1 MLKQSHFHND
11 DDLASS
17 NVSSSKCF
25 GVGKGQG
32 GVTIGRFLNLNCGHN
47 NQYSLEEKMQLVNIL
62 TESCDYS
69 NSFA

>member
-17 NVSSSKCF
+17 NISSSKCF
-25 GVGKGQG
+25 GVGKG
-32 GVTIGRFLNLNCGHN
+32 GVTIGRFLNLTCGHN
-47 NQYSLEEKMQLVNIL
+47 SQYSLEEKMQLVNIL
-62 TESCDYS
+62 TEACDHS